1 MKKFSCFLAVI
12 FLAAGLTSC
21 TSEIVLKQEKS
32 GSINVKFSSVAGNAF
47 IKMVK
52 SAAADDDG
60 NVLIDVNAITHELE
74 KSGFVNVDIEKKNVI
89 DFDVSMDDFFGNSI
103 LISSGLLS
111 STADEFS
118 ANITAAKFADFYN
131 KADDDLVNI
140 LDMFLAP
147 VFNDEEMWE
156 SEYIELLAS
165 FYGDD
170 VANEIKESSL
180 KITLEDVNGKK
191 KSKTVSLA
199 KLFTLRE
206 PVIIN

>member
-89 DFDVSMDDFFGNSI
+89 DFDISMDDFFGNSI

-156 SEYIELLAS
+156 SEYVELLAS

>member
-1 MKKFSCFLAVI
+1 MKKISCFLAVI

-156 SEYIELLAS
+156 SEYVELLAS

>member
-89 DFDVSMDDFFGNSI
+89 DFDISMDDFFGNSI

-156 SEYIELLAS
+156 SEYVELLAS

-199 KLFTLRE
+199 KLFTLQE

>member
-156 SEYIELLAS
+156 SEYVELLAS

>member
-1 MKKFSCFLAVI
+1 MKKFSWFLAVI

-21 TSEIVLKQEKS
+21 TSEIVFKQENS

-156 SEYIELLAS
+156 SEYVELLAS

>member
-147 VFNDEEMWE
+147 VFNDEEMRE
-156 SEYIELLAS
+156 SEYVELLAS

>member
-12 FLAAGLTSC
+12 FLLAGLTSC

-89 DFDVSMDDFFGNSI
+89 DFDVFMDDFFGNSI

-199 KLFTLRE
+199 KLFTLQE

>member
-12 FLAAGLTSC
+12 FLLAGLTSC

-118 ANITAAKFADFYN
+118 ANITAEKFADFYN

-199 KLFTLRE
+199 KLFTLQE

>member
-89 DFDVSMDDFFGNSI
+89 DFDISMDDFFGNSI

-156 SEYIELLAS
+156 SEYVELLAS

-180 KITLEDVNGKK
+180 KIILEDVNGKK

>member
-1 MKKFSCFLAVI
+1 
-12 FLAAGLTSC
+12 
-21 TSEIVLKQEKS
+21 
-32 GSINVKFSSVAGNAF
+32 
-47 IKMVK
+47 MVK

-156 SEYIELLAS
+156 SEYVELLAS

-199 KLFTLRE
+199 KLFTLQE

>member
-156 SEYIELLAS
+156 SEYVELLAS

-199 KLFTLRE
+199 KLFTLQE